1 MNDQVELVKSKIDI
15 VEVIGERVVLKK
27 AGRHFKG
34 LCPFHSEKSPS
45 FIVSSE
51 RQSFKCFGCFP
62 AGSLIKSNGGLVPI
76 EKVVEG
82 DEIISGSG
90 ALRKVTRLLIRDYE
104 GLLRHIKLKKLSG
117 DVILTTDHKV
127 LVVRGTPYTRIYKN
141 FSKRYKKYLLYN
153 QEKYFDLTEKYFP
166 VTKITAGEIQLGD
179 LLLYPIVEEV
189 VDPIEIDLQRYVG
202 INKRGLVPR
211 EIPLRVN
218 LNEDFLKLVGYY
230 IAEGSNNRAYIR
242 FSLGAN
248 EHDFAQEIVQLVK
261 SIFGLE
267 ASLYFC
273 KGDKSGIEVTCCNA
287 QLARMFENL
296 CGKGAENKHIP
307 YELNLI
313 SPARQRVLLEAIWK
327 GDGTDFV
334 ASQSINTHRSVTT
347 ISRELLVQLRDVLLR
362 LGIHPTEYKLDERLD
377 KNEVHHRDSYT
388 IYWSEGGHSKYDLV
402 YKTRKGARYW
412 LLPIHTIS
420 ESYFKD
426 KVYNLTVDVDHSYV
440 SENFAVGNCQE
451 GGDVLTFLQKY
462 DGMSFLES
470 LELLAKRVGI
480 TLESYRPT
488 SQDAYRKRLLE
499 IASLASEYYHYLLT
513 KHASG
518 SEAREYLK
526 ARGIGSEAITQF
538 NLGYA
543 PNQWRSVSD
552 FLIQKKKYTAEEVEA
567 VGLVI
572 RKDATSY
579 YDRFRGRVIFPLK
592 DHKGVVVG
600 FSGRTLL
607 KDEKEAKYIN
617 SPETSLYSKS
627 KMLYGLWEN
636 REYIRK
642 ENGIVLVEGEL
653 DMIPSWQAGV
663 KNVAAIKGS
672 AFTNEQAQ
680 LIARFTKN
688 VAMSLDS
695 DSAGQEAIKRA
706 VIIAENMDLSIRV
719 VQIKGGKDPGDVAT
733 ANGRSWREMVS
744 SAVLYW
750 DFLIDSALSQH
761 DPKTGDGA
769 RIISNEVVPA
779 LALIANSV
787 MRAHYVSELA
797 KKLSVPEDSIYA
809 EINRSNKKKELN
821 ILKQTVSSIEK
832 GQVSRREEVEE
843 YLLALTLQF
852 FDKVKVLLPKI
863 ELTWISMP
871 AVAKIFDKLALWEE
885 KKEFK
890 IQTLVAEIPPELQ
903 PVLDTTY
910 LKDLSRV
917 EDPVKEWERTVMEM
931 RGLYGRAELKKLA
944 SEIAEAEKKGEMTE
958 TLQARF
964 VTLSKSLSGIM

>member
-45 FIVSSE
+45 FIVSAE
-51 RQSFKCFGCFP
+51 RQSFKCFGCQ
-62 AGSLIKSNGGLVPI
+62 K
-76 EKVVEG
+76 
-82 DEIISGSG
+82 
-90 ALRKVTRLLIRDYE
+90 
-104 GLLRHIKLKKLSG
+104 
-117 DVILTTDHKV
+117 
-127 LVVRGTPYTRIYKN
+127 
-141 FSKRYKKYLLYN
+141 
-153 QEKYFDLTEKYFP
+153 
-166 VTKITAGEIQLGD
+166 
-179 LLLYPIVEEV
+179 
-189 VDPIEIDLQRYVG
+189 
-202 INKRGLVPR
+202 
-211 EIPLRVN
+211 
-218 LNEDFLKLVGYY
+218 
-230 IAEGSNNRAYIR
+230 
-242 FSLGAN
+242 
-248 EHDFAQEIVQLVK
+248 
-261 SIFGLE
+261 
-267 ASLYFC
+267 
-273 KGDKSGIEVTCCNA
+273 
-287 QLARMFENL
+287 
-296 CGKGAENKHIP
+296 
-307 YELNLI
+307 
-313 SPARQRVLLEAIWK
+313 
-327 GDGTDFV
+327 
-334 ASQSINTHRSVTT
+334 
-347 ISRELLVQLRDVLLR
+347 
-362 LGIHPTEYKLDERLD
+362 
-377 KNEVHHRDSYT
+377 
-388 IYWSEGGHSKYDLV
+388 
-402 YKTRKGARYW
+402 
-412 LLPIHTIS
+412 
-420 ESYFKD
+420 
-426 KVYNLTVDVDHSYV
+426 
-440 SENFAVGNCQE
+440 
-451 GGDVLTFLQKY
+451 GGDVLTFLQDY
-462 DGMSFLES
+462 DGMSFLEA
-470 LELLAKRVGI
+470 LEMLAKRVGV

-488 SQDAYRKRLLE
+488 SQDAYKKKLLE

-526 ARGIGSEAITQF
+526 SRGIGSEAITQF

-552 FLIQKKKYTAEEVEA
+552 FLILKKKYQAEDLEA

-572 RKDATSY
+572 RKDTNSF
-579 YDRFRGRVIFPLK
+579 YDRFRGRVMFPLK

-617 SPETSLYSKS
+617 SPETMLYSKS

-680 LIARFTKN
+680 LISRFTKN

-706 VIIAENMDLSIRV
+706 VIIAESMDLSIRV

-733 ANGRSWREMVS
+733 TNARSWREMVT

-750 DFLIDSALSQH
+750 DFLIDSAIERN

-779 LALIANSV
+779 LGLIANSV

-797 KKLSVPEDSIYA
+797 KKLSVPEESIYL

-832 GQVSRREEVEE
+832 GQISRREEVEQ
-843 YLLALTLQF
+843 YLLALCLQF
-852 FDKVKVLLPKI
+852 FEKVSELLPKT
-863 ELTWISMP
+863 ELVWISTP
-871 AVAKIFDKLALWEE
+871 AIAKILDKLLLADP

-890 IQTLVAEIPPELQ
+890 IQVLAADLPPELQ
-903 PVLDTTY
+903 PILDTAY

-917 EDPVKEWERTVMEM
+917 EEPLKEFEKTLMEI
-931 RGLYGRAELKKLA
+931 RGMWGRAELKKLA
-944 SEIAEAEKKGEMTE
+944 SEIGEAEKKGEVTE
-958 TLQARF
+958 ELQSRF